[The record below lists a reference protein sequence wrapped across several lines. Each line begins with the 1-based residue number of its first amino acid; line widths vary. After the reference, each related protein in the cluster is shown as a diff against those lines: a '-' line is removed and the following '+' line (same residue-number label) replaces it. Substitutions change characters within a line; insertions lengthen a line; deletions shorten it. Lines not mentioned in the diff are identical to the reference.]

1 MLVFD
6 VDFNVT
12 PVFRCHRALILKI
25 YMWQTFIALLEI
37 TLIVRQV
44 NLVGRYRSYYKGKKL
59 K

>member
-25 YMWQTFIALLEI
+25 YMWQTFIALLET
-37 TLIVRQV
+37 TLSVRQV
-44 NLVGRYRSYYKGKKL
+44 NLVGRYRSYYK
-59 K
+59 